1 MTIIDTRVI
10 KNTVK
15 FQAIHRELCNIV
27 HHTVLAASV
36 QVYELSI
43 LSLRAKIRS
52 RVVTMNN
59 QTRISEKDSANN
71 TVIMMKKKWLKS
83 RSALVDKPGVSKY
96 VNNQK
101 KIV

>member
-1 MTIIDTRVI
+1 MLSFTLQFDSYLFIIQITRLIFKRTPLYSVMTIIDTRVI

-59 QTRISEKDSANN
+59 QTRISS
-71 TVIMMKKKWLKS
+71 
-83 RSALVDKPGVSKY
+83 
-96 VNNQK
+96 
-101 KIV
+101 

>member
-10 KNTVK
+10 KNIVK

-27 HHTVLAASV
+27 HYTVLAASV

-59 QTRISEKDSANN
+59 QTRISS
-71 TVIMMKKKWLKS
+71 
-83 RSALVDKPGVSKY
+83 
-96 VNNQK
+96 
-101 KIV
+101 